1 MKYPAS
7 SSILNSVSFTWV
19 REEARWWFDHIWDGR
34 LADQV
39 NWIILLMVNTRQLLL
54 PRGNRIH
61 IYCTYFLSTACVYVL
76 FASFCMAHCALD
88 LAGSNV
94 PQKCPFI
101 GLLHAALYI
110 YYALQCIY
118 CNTIWDT
125 TWLQCQTQFGCT
137 VTWKPCRTKFFFINN
152 CINNDMYLITWE
164 FRDICLN
171 GSANTAKSVWTHTHT
186 HHYTVLV
193 LFTVLSFIPFTI
205 LKFIKCWIMY
215 LH

>member
-1 MKYPAS
+1 MNFKEGGRGGRGGTKTKQKMQFQHILTILEQPSLNLTMKYPAS

-19 REEARWWFDHIWDGR
+19 GEVARWWFYHIWDGR

-61 IYCTYFLSTACVYVL
+61 IYCTNFLSIACVHVL
-76 FASFCMAHCALD
+76 FASFCMSHCALD

-94 PQKCPFI
+94 PQKCPLI
-101 GLLHAALYI
+101 VLLHAALYR

-137 VTWKPCRTKFFFINN
+137 VTWKPCWTKLFFI
-152 CINNDMYLITWE
+152 
-164 FRDICLN
+164 
-171 GSANTAKSVWTHTHT
+171 
-186 HHYTVLV
+186 
-193 LFTVLSFIPFTI
+193 LSF
-205 LKFIKCWIMY
+205 
-215 LH
+215 